1 MDSAKSGELQKMIEI
16 LEKSLFT
23 MNSAK
28 SGKPQKM
35 IEIFE
40 KKQRS
45 FSAYLALSTSMDSA
59 KSQKLLHLL
68 QRMIFFEK
76 KHFQDHAS

>member
-45 FSAYLALSTSMDSA
+45 F
-59 KSQKLLHLL
+59 Q
-68 QRMIFFEK
+68 IN
-76 KHFQDHAS
+76 

>member
-1 MDSAKSGELQKMIEI
+1 MDTVSQVFPHIMFQISIFRIMHLHLSLSTMDSAKSGELQKMIEI

-40 KKQRS
+40 KTNIIS
-45 FSAYLALSTSMDSA
+45 D
-59 KSQKLLHLL
+59 
-68 QRMIFFEK
+68 
-76 KHFQDHAS
+76 